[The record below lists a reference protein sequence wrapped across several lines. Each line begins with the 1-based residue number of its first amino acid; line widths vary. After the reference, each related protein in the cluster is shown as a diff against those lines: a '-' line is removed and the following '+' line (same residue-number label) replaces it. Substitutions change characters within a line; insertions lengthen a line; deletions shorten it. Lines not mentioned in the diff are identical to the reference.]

1 MCKALVDIHVNK
13 CPSCG
18 AEFEEDTSASLPE
31 IPQQEVKEPPK
42 PEPIPEPKLEPKP
55 EPKAGPVSFADRLKQ
70 IKDEPSSTPPSP
82 NEPKKEMTFA
92 ERMKAMKNEPSP
104 GESPK
109 QPAPAPVTQ
118 DTPTPKPAVQ
128 EQKVVPKPQERKE
141 GNIADRMKSLKEGVP
156 APKTQ
161 TDAAPTH
168 PVPQKPET
176 VQPATHAQEGYK
188 ELPHYIGEVKK
199 LLILANELKIDVSTS
214 KALINKAVTAGKTR
228 DLDNA
233 IRLVKEGMSG
243 LERDIR
249 ATLLQRIRTLDMA
262 LSIDKKS
269 GRDVTGLEHS
279 ISEIKKSME
288 VNDFQIA
295 SDEIKRVETQISSSP
310 TATMSQVELESIER
324 ALSDADYL
332 NLNVSEAK
340 TLYQSALKAIESND
354 GKNSSLMSKQAMD
367 ILNRQLPSF
376 IASEMRKAKVTLREI
391 KMMNVDITS
400 PVNQLKEANDYV
412 LQGDYCAALG
422 AIRKFREFVDK
433 AQG

>member
-1 MCKALVDIHVNK
+1 MDIHVNK

-18 AEFEEDTSASLPE
+18 AEFEEDTSAPLPE
-31 IPQQEVKEPPK
+31 TPPPEVKEPPK
-42 PEPIPEPKLEPKP
+42 PEPKPAPLP

-70 IKDEPSSTPPSP
+70 IKDEPSSTPPAAS
-82 NEPKKEMTFA
+82 EPKKEMTFA
-92 ERMKAMKNEPSP
+92 ERMKAMKNEPTPVETPKPSP
-104 GESPK
+104 PSPAR
-109 QPAPAPVTQ
+109 QEAPA
-118 DTPTPKPAVQ
+118 PKPAVQ
-128 EQKVVPKPQERKE
+128 EQKEVPKPQERKE
-141 GNIADRMKSLKEGVP
+141 GNIADRMKSLKEGIP
-156 APKTQ
+156 ASKPQ
-161 TDAAPTH
+161 TAATPTH
-168 PVPQKPET
+168 PAPPKPEPSQT
-176 VQPATHAQEGYK
+176 ATHAQEGYK

-249 ATLLQRIRTLDMA
+249 ANLLQKTRTLDMA
-262 LSIDKKS
+262 LSIDRKS
-269 GRDVTGLEHS
+269 GRDVTALEHS
-279 ISEIKKSME
+279 ITEIKKSME
-288 VNDFQIA
+288 ASDFQIA
-295 SDEIKRVETQISSSP
+295 YIEIKKVETQISSSP
-310 TATMSQVELESIER
+310 TATMSQVEIEAIGR

-340 TLYQSALKAIESND
+340 SLYQSALKAIESND
-354 GKNSSLMSKQAMD
+354 GKNSTLMSKQAMD
-367 ILNRQLPSF
+367 SLNRQLPSF